1 MFGTTLHQRIVTI
14 VLQRVHLAIDSST
27 SLTEGTYVTSGT
39 EEVSEGVVFESWGIV
54 FFTTFTGLNSI
65 GDGLPSRE
73 PTGNAGH
80 SKNTKGINPRV
91 EHSNRYFTVTR

>member
-1 MFGTTLHQRIVTI
+1 MTVLLH
-14 VLQRVHLAIDSST
+14 RVHLAVDSST

-80 SKNTKGINPRV
+80 SNNTTEVDSSIKYCKG
-91 EHSNRYFTVTR
+91 YLTVTR